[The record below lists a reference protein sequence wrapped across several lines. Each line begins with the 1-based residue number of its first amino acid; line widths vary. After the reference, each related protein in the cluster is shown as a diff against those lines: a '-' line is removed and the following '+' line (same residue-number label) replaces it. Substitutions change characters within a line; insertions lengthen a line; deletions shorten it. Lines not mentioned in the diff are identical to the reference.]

1 MVTKG
6 KTLGVRMD
14 WEVGIGIYTLLY
26 TKLTGSKDLLYSLG
40 KSIQYSVI
48 AYMERKSVKKNGYVW
63 VCRVDLLCCTP
74 EANTTL

>member
-48 AYMERKSVKKNGYVW
+48 AYMRKESGKEWIYMYMHG
-63 VCRVDLLCCTP
+63 
-74 EANTTL
+74 